1 MYIVHV
7 SNYLQLLRVCGFIL
21 RHFLSFVCNFDVIS
35 DVNHV
40 LYIYVFF
47 TYPHSLFSGCLLIP
61 SVIPELLNVCAR
73 LSEYDTQIFDD
84 PDLRGLPL
92 FSIHMLRHG
101 FKLLYPNNSKDFEMV
116 IWWMEHLSIIYSVGK
131 KRVQGQGDERFFV
144 PFLLHYHLSDRPV
157 YEWDEEKV
165 EEIFKEATTLYAQ
178 FSNNVPMTIHL
189 FHKILAHILQSVL
202 KIGAQADCFVNPD
215 FPEVVLPLHDDDTN
229 EDLGLVLVRYLAVQ
243 NIIEFKSK

>member
-1 MYIVHV
+1 M
-7 SNYLQLLRVCGFIL
+7 CGFIL

-40 LYIYVFF
+40 LFIYVFF

-202 KIGAQADCFVNPD
+202 KIGAQADCFINPD